1 MEHLVSLKKKLSTY
15 ETQSGYLKNVSEE
28 LLYEL
33 LVAWEQWTGSG
44 VEFYRGIGFSSKQMA
59 SLIGKAKKLK
69 REGHFGAG
77 NFKEI
82 QIEGLQEIAVADT
95 ARLSGD
101 LIELDEG
108 RGVLIRF
115 PKVTQL
121 IEYLN
126 KVS

>member
-15 ETQSGYLKNVSEE
+15 VGQSGYIKNVSDE

-44 VEFYRGIGFSSKQMA
+44 AEFYRGIGFSQKQMA

-69 REGHFGAG
+69 REGHFGQG

-82 QIEGLQEIAVADT
+82 HIEGLQEVAV
-95 ARLSGD
+95 GD
-101 LIELDEG
+101 QPRSNGSLIELDEG
-108 RGVLIRF
+108 RGVVIRF
-115 PKVTQL
+115 PQVSQL
-121 IEYLN
+121 IEYLK

>member
-15 ETQSGYLKNVSEE
+15 VGQSGYIKNVSDE

-44 VEFYRGIGFSSKQMA
+44 AEFYRGIGFSQRQMA

-69 REGHFGAG
+69 REGHFGQG

-82 QIEGLQEIAVADT
+82 HIEGLHEVAVGVQSQT
-95 ARLSGD
+95 NGS

-108 RGVLIRF
+108 RGVVIRF
-115 PKVTQL
+115 PQVSQL
-121 IEYLN
+121 IEYLK